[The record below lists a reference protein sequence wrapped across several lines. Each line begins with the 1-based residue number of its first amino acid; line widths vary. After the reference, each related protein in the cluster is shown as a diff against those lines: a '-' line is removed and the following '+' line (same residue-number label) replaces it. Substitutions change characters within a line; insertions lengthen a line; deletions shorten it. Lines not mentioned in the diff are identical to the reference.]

1 MTHLS
6 NEDKINL
13 ITEQLSSL
21 ASQTYQVQMNLQI
34 CQAANDQAGIDA
46 ANLLLSQ
53 YAVATT
59 VYQLELEKLDLEQ

>member
-21 ASQTYQVQMNLQI
+21 ASQTYQVQMNFQI

-46 ANLLLSQ
+46 ANSLLAQ
-53 YAVATT
+53 YAISTT
-59 VYQLELEKLDLEQ
+59 VYQKELDKLASA